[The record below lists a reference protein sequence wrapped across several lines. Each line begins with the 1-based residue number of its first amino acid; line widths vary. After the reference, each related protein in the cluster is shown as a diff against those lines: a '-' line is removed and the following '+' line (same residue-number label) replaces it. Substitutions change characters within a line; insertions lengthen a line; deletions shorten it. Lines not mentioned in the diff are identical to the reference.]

1 MKKQRYKL
9 EELRDIV
16 EFELTPEGYDKAC
29 KKYIDDLIGI
39 IKNNRKFKDK
49 PPVLMLSG
57 GVDSM
62 MLGCI
67 LKDNFGLKDS
77 ITVGCVR
84 NTKDI
89 EVSEDTASQ
98 LGINQKQ
105 IFITLE
111 EILDTIRSCMNTNG
125 HFLRGKNI
133 TTTFD
138 LVYYLTFKLCL
149 QKANVEN
156 TDLVQGDGAD
166 TLLGSIS
173 TFMYRDVPAVMKK
186 PQFKH
191 LKLDQDRAKTIIKQK
206 YYADKI
212 NPNSKNH
219 KGSGQLFVEIS
230 EELGAN
236 AIMAFKH
243 PDILRWVNDLAYS
256 FSRPDTKLFPKRVIQ
271 YLGYDPINVNRTI
284 MEKGTGIYDI
294 MKIVLELMASSSK
307 LGKSPNSVVAE
318 LINPKADLVAKEKK
332 KKEEATKHKIN
343 EKMQIEREKTKIA
356 KDKIRK
362 LQKELKA
369 TKKALTDKHKQ
380 IKKIEPKSAILP
392 I

>member
-1 MKKQRYKL
+1 MIYL
-9 EELRDIV
+9 EE
-16 EFELTPEGYDKAC
+16 EFREPVKYELSKKGYDEASER
-29 KKYIDDLIGI
+29 YVNDLIHI
-39 IKNNRKFKDK
+39 IGDNRKFKDK
-49 PPVLMLSG
+49 LPVLMLSG

-67 LKDNFGLKDS
+67 LKEHFGLKDS
-77 ITVGCVR
+77 ITVGCVQD
-84 NTKDI
+84 TKDI

-105 IFITLE
+105 VFVTLE
-111 EILDTIRSCMNTNG
+111 EILDTMRSCMYTDD

-149 QKANVEN
+149 QKVNVEIEN

-173 TFMYRDVPAVMKK
+173 VFMYKDVPVVIRKF
-186 PQFKH
+186 PH
-191 LKLDQDRAKTIIKQK
+191 LEIDKDRAKTIIKQK
-206 YYADKI
+206 FYRDKI
-212 NPNSKNH
+212 DPNNTKH
-219 KGSGQLFVEIS
+219 KGSGQLFVELS

-256 FSRPDTKLFPKRVIQ
+256 FSRPDIKLLPKKMIEH
-271 YLGYDPINVNRTI
+271 LGYDPIRVDRTI
-284 MEKGTGIYDI
+284 MERGTGIYDL
-294 MKIVLELMASSSK
+294 MKIILNIVGK
-307 LGKSPNSVVAE
+307 FPQLGVSPHPNSVVRE
-318 LINPKADLVAKEKK
+318 LINPKANQAAEEKK
-332 KKEEATKHKIN
+332 KKEKASKRKIN
-343 EKMQIEREKTKIA
+343 EKIQIEREKTKAANI
-356 KDKIRK
+356 KIRK
-362 LQKELKA
+362 LQKDLKA
-369 TKKALTDKHKQ
+369 TKKSLVDKP
-380 IKKIEPKSAILP
+380 KKITPKSAELP

>member
-62 MLGCI
+62 VLGCI
-67 LKDNFGLKDS
+67 LKKHFGLKNS
-77 ITVGCVR
+77 ITVGCVQD
-84 NTKDI
+84 TKDI
-89 EVSEDTASQ
+89 EVSKDTAAQ
-98 LGINQKQ
+98 LGINQER
-105 IFITLE
+105 IFVTHE
-111 EILDTIRSCMNTNG
+111 EIFDNISSCIFKND
-125 HFLRGKNI
+125 HFLREKNI

-138 LVYYLTFKLCL
+138 LVYYLIFKLCL
-149 QKANVEN
+149 EKANVEN
-156 TDLVQGDGAD
+156 TDLIQGDGAD

-173 TFMYRDVPAVMKK
+173 VFMYKDVPAVMNK
-186 PQFKH
+186 PEFRH

-206 YYADKI
+206 FYADKI
-212 NPNSKNH
+212 NPNKKNH

-256 FSRPDTKLFPKRVIQ
+256 FSRPDIKLLPKKMIEH
-271 YLGYDPINVNRTI
+271 LGYDPIRVDRTI
-284 MEKGTGIYDI
+284 MERGTGIYDL
-294 MKIVLELMASSSK
+294 MKIILNIVGK
-307 LGKSPNSVVAE
+307 FPQLGVSPHPNSVVRE
-318 LINPKADLVAKEKK
+318 LINPKANQAAEEKK
-332 KKEEATKHKIN
+332 KKEKASKRKIN
-343 EKMQIEREKTKIA
+343 EKIQIEREKTKAANI
-356 KDKIRK
+356 KIRK
-362 LQKELKA
+362 LQKDLKA
-369 TKKALTDKHKQ
+369 TKKSLVDKP
-380 IKKIEPKSAILP
+380 KKITPKSAELP